1 MHLTEEQNDLLM
13 ETINISF
20 GLAASLIGDM
30 LHSYVNLKVPKIDTI
45 PIYDLHET
53 ILESVNYAEAFYT
66 TKQRF
71 YGSFNGEV
79 IFSFNEISARTFTRL
94 LLNQKEGVDQE
105 ISGVLLELTNI
116 LTASC
121 IGQLSQII
129 GGESIFTVPD
139 IQKVTTIEA
148 STLHETLEYDNV
160 IVITTSLDVA
170 DQNIH
175 GHMFILLNNEMLE
188 TLIRLLAGKMP
199 C

>member
-1 MHLTEEQNDLLM
+1 MHLSDEQNDLLL

-30 LHSYVNLKVPKIDTI
+30 LNSYVNLRVPKINTI

-53 ILESVNYAEAFYT
+53 LLESVNYADAFYA

-71 YGSFNGEV
+71 FGSFSGEV
-79 IFSFNEISARTFTRL
+79 IFSFSEDSARIFTKL
-94 LLNQKEGVDQE
+94 LLGEKEGIDQE
-105 ISGVLLELTNI
+105 VSGVLLELTNI

-129 GGESIFTVPD
+129 GGESIFAVPD
-139 IQKVTTIEA
+139 IQHITTLGS
-148 STLHETLEYDNV
+148 STLHEALEYDNV

-170 DQNIH
+170 DQNIY

-188 TLIRLLAGKMP
+188 TLLRLLEGKLP

>member
-1 MHLTEEQNDLLM
+1 MQLSVEQNDLLL

-30 LHSYVNLKVPKIDTI
+30 LNSYVNLKVPEINTI

-53 ILESVNYAEAFYT
+53 ILNSVNYAEAFYA

-71 YGSFNGEV
+71 FGSFSGEV
-79 IFSFNEISARTFTRL
+79 IFAFSEESAQTFTRL
-94 LLNQKEGVDQE
+94 LLNQEEGIDQE
-105 ISGVLLELTNI
+105 INGVLLELTNI

-129 GGESIFTVPD
+129 GGESLFTVPD
-139 IQKVTTIEA
+139 IQRISSIGA

-175 GHMFILLNNEMLE
+175 GHMFILLNNDMLE
-188 TLIRLLAGKMP
+188 TLIRLLTGKLP